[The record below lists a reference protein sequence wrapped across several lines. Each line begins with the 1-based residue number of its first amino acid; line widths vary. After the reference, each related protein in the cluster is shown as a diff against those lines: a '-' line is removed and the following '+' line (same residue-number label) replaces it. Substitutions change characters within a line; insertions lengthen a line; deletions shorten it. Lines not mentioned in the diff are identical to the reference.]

1 MKIVKSAKALAG
13 GLLAG
18 AQLLLS
24 LDAEMVREDHIGLL
38 GPDIIILDY
47 RTINLIMSFSFGLN
61 LDVMSLDVS
70 WT

>member
-24 LDAEMVREDHIGLL
+24 LDAEMVREDHIGLW
-38 GPDIIILDY
+38 GRDIIILDY
-47 RTINLIMSFSFGLN
+47 RTFNLIISFSFGLN

-70 WT
+70 

>member
-24 LDAEMVREDHIGLL
+24 LDAEMVREDHIGLW

-47 RTINLIMSFSFGLN
+47 RTFNLIISFSFGLN

-70 WT
+70 

>member
-1 MKIVKSAKALAG
+1 LKIVKSAKALAG